1 MRFGQD
7 FHHTKLLPRTKKKVH
22 NKAREKALSLWCLL
36 QKQKAEIWV
45 QAQCCLAVAAYLSS
59 QSSKDGDKGPLKE
72 GATQSSHIHK
82 F

>member
-1 MRFGQD
+1 M
-7 FHHTKLLPRTKKKVH
+7 
-22 NKAREKALSLWCLL
+22 ALSSCLL

-45 QAQCCLAVAAYLSS
+45 QAQCCLAVAAYLLF